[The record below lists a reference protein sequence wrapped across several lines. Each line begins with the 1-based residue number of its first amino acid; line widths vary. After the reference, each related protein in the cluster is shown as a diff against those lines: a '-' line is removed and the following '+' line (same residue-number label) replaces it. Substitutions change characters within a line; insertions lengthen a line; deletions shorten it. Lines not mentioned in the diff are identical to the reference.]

1 MQVRLLPGALNP
13 DMPNFNKI
21 IYTSII
27 LVFVALGASWPQP
40 SGSGAE
46 GKKLVYFKNNSFLV
60 EVADTKQQQEKGLM
74 FIKDL
79 PVNSGMLFIYK
90 DEAPRSFYMKNTYI
104 PLDIIWMDKEKKVV
118 FIKKNAEAAKL
129 DVYEMIQPQEEAMY
143 VLELNAGSSDK
154 IGLKIGDKFQF

>member
-1 MQVRLLPGALNP
+1 LQVRLLPGALNP
-13 DMPNFNKI
+13 DMANFNKM

-27 LVFVALGASWPQP
+27 LVFITLSVSCPQP

-60 EVADTKQQQEKGLM
+60 EVAETKQQQEKGLM
-74 FIKDL
+74 FIESL

-118 FIKKNAEAAKL
+118 FIKENAEAAKL
-129 DVYEMIQPQEEAMY
+129 DVYETIQPQEEAMY
-143 VLELNAGSSDK
+143 VLELNAGSADK
-154 IGLKIGDKFQF
+154 IGLRIGDKFEF